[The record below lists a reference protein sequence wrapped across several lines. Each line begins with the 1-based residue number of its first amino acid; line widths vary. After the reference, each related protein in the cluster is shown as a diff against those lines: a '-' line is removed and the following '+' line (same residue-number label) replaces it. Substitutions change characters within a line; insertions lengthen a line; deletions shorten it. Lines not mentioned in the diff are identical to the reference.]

1 MKLKLRKSIDLPTYT
16 LGERGNCGISLK
28 YGFLILPNLGYC
40 FTNVLD
46 ITTSSLSL
54 NYINPKNKKRLDF
67 IIKLHNEGMTNE
79 MIIEILKSK
88 GIKRR
93 NKNDNYSVKD
103 VFMCITK
110 LKKREER
117 IKDIKYKL
125 GKWKLWR
132 EY

>member
-1 MKLKLRKSIDLPTYT
+1 M
-16 LGERGNCGISLK
+16 
-28 YGFLILPNLGYC
+28 GYY

-67 IIKLHNEGMTNE
+67 IMKLHNEGKSNKR
-79 MIIEILKSK
+79 IVEILKSK

-93 NKNDNYSVKD
+93 NKNDDYSIKD

-110 LKKREER
+110 LKKREQR
-117 IKDIKYKL
+117 MKDIKYKL
-125 GKWKLWR
+125 RKCKLWR